1 MFIRKG
7 FVLQIL
13 LTFRINKVLITLIQI
28 KIMTLSPFYIYTVV
42 VLEPVS
48 LKYYCIEILIID
60 TFLST
65 VVLKHFTPTQ
75 HFNLL
80 KIN

>member
-28 KIMTLSPFYIYTVV
+28 NMMTLSPFYIYTVV

-65 VVLKHFTPTQ
+65 IKSVKMNTL
-75 HFNLL
+75 
-80 KIN
+80 IY

>member
-28 KIMTLSPFYIYTVV
+28 NMMTLSPFYIYTVV